1 MAELRGNVSLPAG
14 PLDQLND
21 PGEVFRNPAQVE
33 FVRTL
38 VRFIRNGFSRSVMR
52 DQAAPSILL
61 ASPGG
66 RVFKVTVS
74 DDGEVATEHVQG

>member
-1 MAELRGNVSLPAG
+1 MAELRGNVAQPAG

-21 PGEVFRNPAQVE
+21 PGEVFRNPVQVE
-33 FVRTL
+33 FIRTL
-38 VRFIRNGFSRSVMR
+38 VRFVRNGFGRAVMR

-61 ASPGG
+61 ASPAG

-74 DDGEVATEHVQG
+74 EDGQVTAEYVQG